1 MFLAL
6 MLQCVAVLLVGVT
19 GWFMQDGLFALA
31 LLYGGLVAL
40 ANSGLLVIRCQRG
53 SRDYHCD
60 GQRHLKSFNRSMLER
75 FFVVGVL
82 LAVGFGLL
90 NLPQFVMLSG
100 FIVGQLAW
108 VVSIVLTRRLF

>member
-6 MLQCVAVLLVGVT
+6 TLQGVAVLLVGAM
-19 GWFMQDGLFALA
+19 GWFTQDGLFAMA

-40 ANSGLLVIRCQRG
+40 ANSGLLVIRWQRG
-53 SRDYHCD
+53 LRGYHCD

-82 LAVGFGLL
+82 LAVGFGVL
-90 NLPQFVMLSG
+90 NLRQFVMLSG

>member
-1 MFLAL
+1 
-6 MLQCVAVLLVGVT
+6 
-19 GWFMQDGLFALA
+19 MQDGLFALA

-40 ANSGLLVIRCQRG
+40 ANSGLLVIRWQRG
-53 SRDYHCD
+53 LKDYHCD
-60 GQRHLKSFNRSMLER
+60 GRRHLKSFNRSLLER

-90 NLPQFVMLSG
+90 NLPQLVMLSG

-108 VVSIVLTRRLF
+108 MVSMVLTRRLF

>member
-6 MLQCVAVLLVGVT
+6 MFQCAAVLLVGAM
-19 GWFMQDGLFALA
+19 GWFTRDGLFALA

-40 ANSGLLVIRCQRG
+40 ANSGLLVIRWHRG
-53 SRDYHCD
+53 LKDYHCD

-82 LAVGFGLL
+82 LAAGFGVL

-108 VVSIVLTRRLF
+108 TVSIVLTRRLF

>member
-6 MLQCVAVLLVGVT
+6 MLQCVVVMLVGAM
-19 GWFMQDGLFALA
+19 GWFTQDGRFSLA

-40 ANSGLLVIRCQRG
+40 VNSALLVIRWQRG
-53 SRDYHCD
+53 LRDHHCD
-60 GQRHLKSFNRSMLER
+60 GQRHLKSFNRSMMER

-82 LAVGFGLL
+82 LAVGFGVL

-108 VVSIVLTRRLF
+108 VVSMVLTRRLF

>member
-1 MFLAL
+1 
-6 MLQCVAVLLVGVT
+6 MLQCVAVLLVGAM

-40 ANSGLLVIRCQRG
+40 ANSGLLVIRWQRG
-53 SRDYHCD
+53 LKDYHCD
-60 GQRHLKSFNRSMLER
+60 GRRHLKSFNRSLLER

-90 NLPQFVMLSG
+90 NLPQLVMLSG

-108 VVSIVLTRRLF
+108 MVSMVLTRRLF